1 MGSSTLL
8 STYGIFNCSM
18 QTLSCGM
25 WDLVSWQR
33 IRPRTPALGAS
44 EQLDHQGSPQDPSNT
59 AFCGIHGVNNCKTQ
73 CGLTITH
80 STIHTHACQL
90 WHTVAKSWTLFSSK
104 SRVLCF
110 LLLKLHGL
118 GPFSHQRVGFCVS
131 CSWSCMGLWLN
142 QQRWCSVI
150 SRLEHKRPS
159 FGHHSLKH
167 PSLRAWSH
175 NLRSIV
181 TPWG

>member
-8 STYGIFNCSM
+8 STCGIFNCSM

-25 WDLVSWQR
+25 WDLVPWQR

-59 AFCGIHGVNNCKTQ
+59 TFCGIHGVNNCKTQ
-73 CGLTITH
+73 CGLIITH
-80 STIHTHACQL
+80 SNIPTHACQL

-131 CSWSCMGLWLN
+131 YSWSCMGLWLN

-175 NLRSIV
+175 HLRSLV